1 MVHIR
6 LSKKDKLLAQLQ
18 EIEEKKA
25 KLVSQFLNTD
35 EDDEF
40 EPIAYNRTGTVLLLI
55 YVPASSQPSLYTGNR
70 SKQTFTTSQSLGHT
84 GTPDSMISIRIYIL
98 LSSLNNKKY
107 ADRLRFLKNDI
118 NASFYA
124 ESTGSSR

>member
-1 MVHIR
+1 MVNIR

-40 EPIAYNRTGTVLLLI
+40 KPIAYNQTGIVLLLI
-55 YVPASSQPSLYTGNR
+55 YVLTSSQPSLYTGNK
-70 SKQTFTTSQSLGHT
+70 SKQTFTTNQSLGHT
-84 GTPDSMISIRIYIL
+84 GTPGSTISVRIYIPS
-98 LSSLNNKKY
+98 SSLNNKKR
-107 ADRLRFLKNDI
+107 ANRLRFLENDV
-118 NASFYA
+118 NASLYA
-124 ESTGSSR
+124 ESTGPSR

>member
-1 MVHIR
+1 MTNIR

-40 EPIAYNRTGTVLLLI
+40 EPIAYN
-55 YVPASSQPSLYTGNR
+55 
-70 SKQTFTTSQSLGHT
+70 
-84 GTPDSMISIRIYIL
+84 
-98 LSSLNNKKY
+98 
-107 ADRLRFLKNDI
+107 
-118 NASFYA
+118 
-124 ESTGSSR
+124 